1 MTEFLLLK
9 EEDFLKESD
18 LVILVIVQFR
28 KHTVNDLTMI
38 MIMPK
43 FPFGKKCIKFNEI
56 FRTIA

>member
-38 MIMPK
+38 MIMRK